1 MDPTAYRTNFDE
13 QESKEDE
20 SQEGVKKR
28 DGMYLLERAFHY
40 LKYEAGAIVGG
51 MLSGAMG
58 GGIMM
63 CVRHPTATDDH
74 IEQAIDMIRQW
85 TVGGEVRPLEQLERI
100 HYRINDRG
108 LTYCH
113 FQ

>member
-1 MDPTAYRTNFDE
+1 MVM
-13 QESKEDE
+13 
-20 SQEGVKKR
+20 GC
-28 DGMYLLERAFHY
+28 
-40 LKYEAGAIVGG
+40 VGG
-51 MLSGAMG
+51 RTVLAWIPWCINAYSSVRNNVNSKNQILSMPW
-58 GGIMM
+58 IL
-63 CVRHPTATDDH
+63 HIQKITSFSDDH
-74 IEQAIDMIRQW
+74 IEQAIDVIRQW